1 MNILNPDRLY
11 YDLSGF
17 LKPYIMRTIKYIE
30 AENRKNPHGVDARG
44 LYDGE
49 HAIVTHILLQAGE
62 QLKRHITPVDAIF
75 YVLEG
80 TGIVEVGDEQLEV
93 TKDTLIE
100 SPAKIPHCWYNKSND
115 ILRILVTKVPKPDG
129 PTKLL

>member
-1 MNILNPDRLY
+1 M
-11 YDLSGF
+11 
-17 LKPYIMRTIKYIE
+17 KTIKYTE
-30 AENRKNPHGVDARG
+30 AEARPNPHGVDARNI
-44 LYDGE
+44 YDGE
-49 HAIVTHILLQAGE
+49 HAIMTHILLQPGE

-80 TGIVEVGDEQLEV
+80 TGIVEVGEEKLEV

-100 SPAKIPHCWYNKSND
+100 SPAKIPHCWYNKSD
-115 ILRILVTKVPKPDG
+115 QILRVLVTKVPKPTG